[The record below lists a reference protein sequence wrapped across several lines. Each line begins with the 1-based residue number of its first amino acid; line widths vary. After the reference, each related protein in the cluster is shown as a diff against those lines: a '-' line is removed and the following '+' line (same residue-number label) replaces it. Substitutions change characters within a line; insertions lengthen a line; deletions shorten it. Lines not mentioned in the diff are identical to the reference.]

1 MRPTSQREAMMMIW
15 GRLRLAAAV
24 LAVVAST
31 VISGAAQAGHGDT
44 IKTIKERGQLLCT
57 GHNGTYLG
65 FAEVDGTGNWKGFD
79 IELCKAMAAA
89 ILGSATKLK
98 IVPVSF
104 AQRFPALQS
113 GDIDV
118 IIKVTGW
125 TLGRDTEL
133 GLQFSQPYFLGA
145 TQIAVATS
153 TGAKMAKDLNGA
165 SVCSTAGTSTERLA
179 ADYLTNLKVKFEVVS
194 FEKTEEMRSAFF
206 SGRCDAIALWGPNL
220 AISIA
225 QAADPSKFIAL
236 PDILAVEPQSIAMR
250 QGDDNFVDVA
260 NWMLTVLLTAEEYG
274 ITSENVDQHK
284 AKPANPTVERML
296 GVTPGIGKRLGLGES
311 WGYDVIKQV
320 GSYKQIFDRTLG
332 DGSPYKMKRGVNGLI
347 RDGGVLYPLIID

>member
-1 MRPTSQREAMMMIW
+1 MGFRAALASLAV
-15 GRLRLAAAV
+15 AAA
-24 LAVVAST
+24 AMIPGPAD
-31 VISGAAQAGHGDT
+31 AGLGDT
-44 IKTIKERGQLLCT
+44 VKTIKERGHLLCT

-65 FAEVDGTGNWKGFD
+65 FAEVDSTGNWHGFD
-79 IELCKAMAAA
+79 IELCKAMATA
-89 ILGSATKLK
+89 ILGAPTKLK

-133 GLQFSQPYFLGA
+133 GLQFSRPYFLGA
-145 TQIAVATS
+145 TQIAVNVS
-153 TGAKMAKDLNGA
+153 TGAKSAKDLNGA
-165 SVCSTAGTSTERLA
+165 SVCSAAGTSTERLA

-194 FEKTEEMRSAFF
+194 FEKVEEMRSAFF

-225 QAADPSKFIAL
+225 QAADPSKYAAL

-250 QGDDNFVDVA
+250 QGDDHFVDVA
-260 NWMLTVLLTAEEYG
+260 NWLLTALLVAEEYG
-274 ITSENVDQHK
+274 ITSENIDQHK
-284 AKPANPTVERML
+284 AKPANPTVERLL
-296 GVTPGIGKRLGLGES
+296 GVTPGIGKRLGLSET
-311 WGYDVIKQV
+311 WAYDVIKAV

-332 DGSPYKMKRGVNGLI
+332 DGSPYKMKRAINGLI
-347 RDGGVLYPLIID
+347 RDGGVMYPLIID

>member
-1 MRPTSQREAMMMIW
+1 MKMGFVKSILGAFAMVAI
-15 GRLRLAAAV
+15 AATG
-24 LAVVAST
+24 ST
-31 VISGAAQAGHGDT
+31 AQAGLGDT
-44 IKTIKERGQLLCT
+44 VKTIKERGHLLCT

-65 FAEVDGTGNWKGFD
+65 FAEVDAAGNWKGFD
-79 IELCKAMAAA
+79 IELCKALATA
-89 ILGSATKLK
+89 ILGSPTKLK

-145 TQIAVATS
+145 TQIAVNVG
-153 TGAKMAKDLNGA
+153 TGAKLAKDLNGA
-165 SVCSTAGTSTERLA
+165 SMCSTAGTSTERLA

-194 FEKTEEMRSAFF
+194 FEKAEEMRSAFF

-220 AISIA
+220 YISIA
-225 QAADPSKFIAL
+225 QAPDPSKYAAL

-260 NWMLTVLLTAEEYG
+260 NWMMTVLLTAEEYG

-284 AKPANPTVERML
+284 AKPANPTIERML
-296 GVTPGIGKRLGLGES
+296 GNTPGIGKRLGLSET
-311 WGYDVIKQV
+311 WAYDVIKQV
-320 GSYKQIFDRTLG
+320 GNYKQIFDRTLG
-332 DGSPYKMKRGVNGLI
+332 EPYKMKRGVNALI
-347 RDGGVLYPLIID
+347 RDGGVLYPLVID

>member
-1 MRPTSQREAMMMIW
+1 MKMDFVKAFL
-15 GRLRLAAAV
+15 GAVAVAATA
-24 LAVVAST
+24 AT
-31 VISGAAQAGHGDT
+31 CTTAQAGLGDT
-44 IKTIKERGQLLCT
+44 IKAIKERGTLLCP

-65 FAEVDGTGNWKGFD
+65 FAEVDSAGNWKGFD

-89 ILGSATKLK
+89 ILGSTSKLK

-113 GDIDV
+113 GDIDL

-145 TQIAVATS
+145 TQIAVNVG
-153 TGAKMAKDLNGA
+153 TGAKAAKDLNGA
-165 SVCSTAGTSTERLA
+165 SMCSTAGTSTERLA

-220 AISIA
+220 YISIA
-225 QAADPSKFIAL
+225 QAPDPSKFAAL
-236 PDILAVEPQSIAMR
+236 PDILAIEPQSIAMR

-284 AKPANPTVERML
+284 AKPANPTIERML
-296 GVTPGIGKRLGLGES
+296 GNTPGIGKRLGLSET
-311 WGYDVIKQV
+311 WAYDVIKQV
-320 GSYKQIFDRTLG
+320 GNYRQIFDRTLG
-332 DGSPYKMKRGVNGLI
+332 EPYKMKRGVNGLI